1 MWTIDGPRKRL
12 PGDRVHF
19 RPMPRT
25 AVVIATFDQ
34 PRWLDLALRAWARQT
49 VAPASVVIAD
59 DGSGPE
65 TAAVIARHGA
75 VHERLERSDGSFGKC
90 RAVNAAVRRARALGC
105 DHLLFTDGD
114 CLPATDLL
122 ARHLWA
128 TRPGR
133 FVAGGVVRLSR
144 EASSGLTPAAVES
157 GAFERAAG
165 GDKTR
170 YALPRPLGRALDAL
184 LVRRTPFK
192 GGNTSCFLADFTRVN
207 GYDERFG
214 WGSEDK
220 ELGTRL
226 VHAGVRG
233 YSIRYSAPVFHLWHD
248 RPYVDTN
255 VIARNR
261 QLLAETR
268 RSRSLRTPAGID

>member
-1 MWTIDGPRKRL
+1 ML
-12 PGDRVHF
+12 
-19 RPMPRT
+19 RT

-34 PRWLDLALRAWARQT
+34 PRWLALALRAWARQT
-49 VAPASVVIAD
+49 LRPVRLVIAD
-59 DGSGPE
+59 DGSGPA
-65 TAAVIARHGA
+65 TAEVIARHGA
-75 VHERLERSDGSFGKC
+75 EHVRLERGDGSFGKC
-90 RAVNAAVRRARALGC
+90 RAVNAAVRRARELGC

-114 CLPATDLL
+114 CLPAADLL
-122 ARHLWA
+122 ERHLWA
-128 TRPGR
+128 TRPAR

-144 EASSGLTPAAVES
+144 AASEALLPADIES

-170 YALPRPLGRALDAL
+170 YALPRPLGRAIDAL

-192 GGNTSCFLADFTRVN
+192 GGNTSCFLDDFIRVN

-226 VHAGVRG
+226 SHAGVRG

-248 RPYVDTN
+248 RPYVDAG

-261 QLLAETR
+261 ELLAETR
-268 RSRSLRTPAGID
+268 LHRSTRAPAGIDR

>member
-1 MWTIDGPRKRL
+1 ML
-12 PGDRVHF
+12 
-19 RPMPRT
+19 RT

-49 VAPASVVIAD
+49 VPPARLVIAD

-65 TAAVIARHGA
+65 TAQVIARHGA
-75 VHERLERSDGSFGKC
+75 EHVRLERRGQSFGKC
-90 RAVNAAVRRARALGC
+90 RAVNAAVRRARDLGC

-114 CLPATDLL
+114 CLPARDLL
-122 ARHLWA
+122 ARHRQA
-128 TRPGR
+128 ARPSR

-144 EASSGLTPAAVES
+144 EASEALQPEDIES
-157 GAFERAAG
+157 FAFERAEG

-184 LVRRTPFK
+184 LIRRTPFK
-192 GGNTSCFLADFTRVN
+192 GGNTSCFLAAFIRVN

-226 VHAGVRG
+226 EHAGVG
-233 YSIRYSAPVFHLWHD
+233 GHSIRYSAPVYHLWHD
-248 RPYVDTN
+248 RPYVDTA

-261 QLLAETR
+261 ELLAETR
-268 RSRSLRTPAGID
+268 RARSVRTPAGIDDAGTGRDGA